1 MEAKARPFSFIEE
14 VEILEIPFFQRSY
27 VWERENWEELLSD
40 LLKVG
45 HNPFLGSLILKRV
58 DRLSGDL
65 RHALVIDGQ
74 QRLTTLSIL
83 LKALND
89 TYDEDLQ
96 EDVRRLLFFRK
107 TSRSE
112 ERLPRLQHSRL
123 DRESYCA
130 IVNSRSNAEVPQNGD
145 DRILACYRFFYER
158 LMECPQADRD
168 RLLDLLVNGRTNI
181 WVVIDLDAKDNEQAI
196 FDTINSAGVRLSY
209 ADTIKNSVFQDA
221 LRAAGEDRRAD
232 VINLYEQS
240 WQNVFEADEES
251 RNYWQ
256 HEAQAI
262 RVKRTNLEIFLHS
275 FAIVKGFYSP
285 KDNSLEDLPDL
296 YKAKTSDM
304 GFAELTGF
312 VREIARVARIYRER
326 ILVFDDSKLFS
337 YADTAE
343 RVFHILDRCNVTT
356 FHPYV
361 LSLYANNEEKSDL
374 IQNRLR
380 ELESFV
386 IRQFVCRKS
395 ARQYNTYC
403 AEFISD
409 ANAVERRNRE
419 TDAAEVRS
427 HLRAIDNR
435 QAALVLFW
443 IELHRREADA
453 RESVK
458 ALKFDYSLEHVL
470 PQKWKQNWSGVPVL
484 NEEGNVVEDPVEGE
498 KIRDQ
503 KLWEIGNMTL
513 LNSRLNTAIS
523 NSAFE
528 VKIAGLPAD
537 GRKRAKKGI
546 RDYGDL
552 KITKEDI
559 LRPYENGDHMWDEAH
574 ISRRT
579 EALIQEFESL
589 WGV

>member
-196 FDTINSAGVRLSY
+196 FDTINSSGVRLSY
-209 ADTIKNSVFQDA
+209 ADTIKNSV
-221 LRAAGEDRRAD
+221 R
-232 VINLYEQS
+232 S
-240 WQNVFEADEES
+240 S
-251 RNYWQ
+251 
-256 HEAQAI
+256 
-262 RVKRTNLEIFLHS
+262 
-275 FAIVKGFYSP
+275 
-285 KDNSLEDLPDL
+285 
-296 YKAKTSDM
+296 
-304 GFAELTGF
+304 
-312 VREIARVARIYRER
+312 
-326 ILVFDDSKLFS
+326 
-337 YADTAE
+337 
-343 RVFHILDRCNVTT
+343 
-356 FHPYV
+356 
-361 LSLYANNEEKSDL
+361 
-374 IQNRLR
+374 
-380 ELESFV
+380 
-386 IRQFVCRKS
+386 RKS
-395 ARQYNTYC
+395 AT
-403 AEFISD
+403 
-409 ANAVERRNRE
+409 
-419 TDAAEVRS
+419 
-427 HLRAIDNR
+427 
-435 QAALVLFW
+435 
-443 IELHRREADA
+443 
-453 RESVK
+453 
-458 ALKFDYSLEHVL
+458 
-470 PQKWKQNWSGVPVL
+470 
-484 NEEGNVVEDPVEGE
+484 
-498 KIRDQ
+498 
-503 KLWEIGNMTL
+503 
-513 LNSRLNTAIS
+513 
-523 NSAFE
+523 
-528 VKIAGLPAD
+528 
-537 GRKRAKKGI
+537 
-546 RDYGDL
+546 
-552 KITKEDI
+552 
-559 LRPYENGDHMWDEAH
+559 
-574 ISRRT
+574 
-579 EALIQEFESL
+579 
-589 WGV
+589 